1 MQTNHREMIYGLIFV
16 FGAILAL
23 RGCRAETVKT
33 VEGSVSSS
41 RIGRQMLSYLDERY
55 KNRKFRDSQYIQEKW
70 GLNETYSDDLD
81 KVCKVVFLRSLEDR
95 DAAVYN
101 ETFTSACNW
110 LYYEQ
115 DISSC
120 EVDLYYYCFK
130 NTTESMTPFLSKL
143 KDLLDD

>member
-1 MQTNHREMIYGLIFV
+1 MQMIYGLIFV

-23 RGCRAETVKT
+23 RGCRSQTGQT
-33 VEGSVSSS
+33 VEISIRNGATRFSAV
-41 RIGRQMLSYLDERY
+41 GRQMLAYLNKKYDGRF
-55 KNRKFRDSQYIQEKW
+55 NDSQYIQEKW
-70 GLNETYSDDLD
+70 GLNETYTDDLV

-110 LYYEQ
+110 LYYGQ
-115 DISSC
+115 NISSC

-130 NTTESMTPFLSKL
+130 NTTKNLKSFIDKSKRFIR
-143 KDLLDD
+143 

>member
-1 MQTNHREMIYGLIFV
+1 MQMIYGLIFV

-23 RGCRAETVKT
+23 RGCRAQTGQT
-33 VEGSVSSS
+33 VEVSVRNEDTTFSDV
-41 RIGRQMLSYLDERY
+41 GRQMLAYLNNKY
-55 KNRKFRDSQYIQEKW
+55 NRRFNGSQYIQEKW
-70 GLNETYSDDLD
+70 GLDKTYEDDLD

-110 LYYEQ
+110 LYYEK
-115 DISSC
+115 DISTC

-130 NTTESMTPFLSKL
+130 STAIKLTAFLG
-143 KDLLDD
+143 DFNNLLDHQ